1 MLRATLCSV
10 CLLALVP
17 LPALAEEAVAP
28 GAADSGT
35 AEPAK
40 PQAAE
45 PARPD
50 EASQP
55 GTPDAAVGGSGA
67 QPQPPPGPQPGP
79 QPAGPRLGGLTV
91 FLDAG
96 HGGKLDG
103 AVGPKGDKEK
113 NVALAV
119 VKRLQD
125 ALVKAGAKVLLTRS
139 ADVDV
144 DLWDRM
150 TRANEAKADLFI
162 SVHCN
167 AMPYGRARAVTR
179 GIETY
184 FLSAETTDEQAQRVV
199 ALENGETKRLK
210 RSSDPLANILDD
222 LAQTEAHHH
231 ASAFAYAVHQ
241 RLIKDLAVPDRGVQQ
256 APFIVLMGAQMPA
269 ILVEVG
275 FISHPEEG
283 KLLATKDYQGRIA
296 ASLLEGIG
304 EFVEENGRHLRAADS
319 AEPGKAEGAKEPV
332 EAKAR

>member
-1 MLRATLCSV
+1 MPPPARAQD
-10 CLLALVP
+10 A
-17 LPALAEEAVAP
+17 
-28 GAADSGT
+28 GASA
-35 AEPAK
+35 
-40 PQAAE
+40 AAE
-45 PARPD
+45 KDAGGGGATA
-50 EASQP
+50 ASL
-55 GTPDAAVGGSGA
+55 
-67 QPQPPPGPQPGP
+67 
-79 QPAGPRLGGLTV
+79 PRLGGLTV

-103 AVGPKGDKEK
+103 AVGAKGAKEK

-119 VKRLQD
+119 VKALKD
-125 ALVKAGAKVLLTRS
+125 ALAAAGAKVLLSRE

-150 TRANEAKADLFI
+150 TKANDAKADLFVSI
-162 SVHCN
+162 HCN
-167 AMPYGRARAVTR
+167 AMPYGRARAITH

-210 RSSDPLANILDD
+210 RSTDPLANILDD
-222 LAQTEAHHH
+222 LAQTEAHHD

-241 RLIKDLAVPDRGVQQ
+241 RLVKDLGAADRGVQQ

-283 KLLATKDYQGRIA
+283 KLLSDKDYQVRLA
-296 ASLLEGIG
+296 TSLLAGIG
-304 EFVEENGRHLRAADS
+304 EFVAENGKHLKAPEAPAPK
-319 AEPGKAEGAKEPV
+319 AEPRKAT
-332 EAKAR
+332 EAEAP